1 FKSSNGKHDFDL
13 AELMNLP
20 KSLEDPLMIFDST
33 KKDGSKVILTEL
45 QHNGN
50 NFVVVI
56 RVHNKGRGRL
66 NIGINDIRSIY
77 PKDNVHGVLDWINSK
92 DNLLLY
98 ADKKKAL
105 EYISVQSTNL
115 AGNGNNN
122 QELNLATNIIENFE
136 NPTIEE
142 QENNDIL
149 FRDSPKNP
157 RNIARDA
164 YEKATSNSFLHRFSE
179 AWEDN
184 LRSIS
189 ALQESIEKGLGR
201 KVKDFEDI
209 YKHALHKS
217 SVDCREIDGMQRKI
231 VEPLT
236 DALYGIEM
244 GKYVIYGK
252 KIERKEIEKYMNCK
266 HG

>member
-1 FKSSNGKHDFDL
+1 
-13 AELMNLP
+13 M
-20 KSLEDPLMIFDST
+20 
-33 KKDGSKVILTEL
+33 
-45 QHNGN
+45 
-50 NFVVVI
+50 
-56 RVHNKGRGRL
+56 
-66 NIGINDIRSIY
+66 
-77 PKDNVHGVLDWINSK
+77 
-92 DNLLLY
+92 
-98 ADKKKAL
+98 
-105 EYISVQSTNL
+105 

-164 YEKATSNSFLHRFSE
+164 YEKSTSNSFLHRFSE

-209 YKHALHKS
+209 YTHAL
-217 SVDCREIDGMQRKI
+217 QR
-231 VEPLT
+231 
-236 DALYGIEM
+236 AA
-244 GKYVIYGK
+244 
-252 KIERKEIEKYMNCK
+252 
-266 HG
+266 